1 MAIVTGIA
9 ARYVG
14 RIFSGRGYAVVTRA
28 TRTDDLS
35 VVNCADRCP
44 DIGVMA
50 VFANVARLNMR
61 KILARCICAV
71 VTANAVIRNIRVIE
85 IRR

>member
-35 VVNCADRCP
+35 VVNCADR
-44 DIGVMA
+44 
-50 VFANVARLNMR
+50 
-61 KILARCICAV
+61 
-71 VTANAVIRNIRVIE
+71 
-85 IRR
+85 